1 MVTVVE
7 GGLLAGV
14 LILLWLVFRPTI
26 TEKPKRETGVAR
38 ASLIYSDQKGTK
50 MLFAESLMLQGKPDM
65 VFETWAMKKII
76 PLEIKSGKLKE
87 EMPHLGDLYQLVAYF
102 LIIEEAWGKRPP
114 YGKLVYA
121 NKTFTVRNTR
131 KLRKAVLHTIE
142 DMREMLK
149 GDYEPMAH
157 PDFMKCKHCVC
168 KDTVCEWIEGD

>member
-7 GGLLAGV
+7 GCLLAGV
-14 LILLWLVFRPTI
+14 LIVLWLAFRPTI
-26 TEKPKRETGVAR
+26 TEKPKKETGVAR
-38 ASLIYSDQKGTK
+38 ASLIYSDEKGAK
-50 MLFAESLMLQGKPDM
+50 MLVAESLMLQGKPDM
-65 VFETWAMKKII
+65 VFETWGMKKII
-76 PLEIKSGKLKE
+76 PLEIKSGKLKD

-131 KLRKAVLHTIE
+131 KLRKAVRHTIK
-142 DMREMLK
+142 DMREMLS